1 MESGDDYGGGGGCG
15 DVVVVVGLTNPLGSV
30 HSYSWQYQLDLTGSV
45 LLVYLIDSG
54 NLIVGDVD
62 GVCFVL
68 IH

>member
-1 MESGDDYGGGGGCG
+1 MESVDDYGGGGCGCG
-15 DVVVVVGLTNPLGSV
+15 DVVVVGLTNPLGFV